1 MLSVAGRLDDTLGGQ
16 PFEGVMNPAMNR
28 RTIYAFINR
37 NDLPG
42 IFRAFD
48 FADTDSS
55 AAERPQTTVPQQS
68 LFAMNSPFIQEQSR
82 RLAAECVSAANDD
95 GARIV
100 NLYRRV
106 FARDP
111 TADERDLAINYLK
124 NAQASETEK
133 LSPWD
138 RLTQVLLMTNEFT
151 FAD

>member
-28 RTIYAFINR
+28 RTIYALINR

-55 AAERPQTTVPQQS
+55 AAERPQTTVPKQS

-111 TADERDLAINYLK
+111 TAD
-124 NAQASETEK
+124 
-133 LSPWD
+133 
-138 RLTQVLLMTNEFT
+138 
-151 FAD
+151 